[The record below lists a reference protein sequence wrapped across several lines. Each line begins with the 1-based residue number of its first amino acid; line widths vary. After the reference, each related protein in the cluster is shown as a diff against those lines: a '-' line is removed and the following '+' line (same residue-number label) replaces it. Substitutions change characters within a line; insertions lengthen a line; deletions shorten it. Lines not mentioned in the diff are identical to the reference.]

1 MIGKKIKNYQIEEL
15 LGEGGMGVVYRARD
29 LNLERMVAIKMLHPE
44 MMHQPDLLKRFK
56 NEAHVTARLSHPN
69 IAILYNFFSEEDQHC
84 LIMEYVNGKTVED
97 ILSVH
102 KQIPEIECIRILQ
115 QLLEGLNEAHKND
128 VLHRDIKPGNVMI
141 NRSGYV
147 KLMDFGVARLES
159 SARITRMNRVIGTLE
174 YMAPELLTGGKP
186 SAQTDLYSV
195 GVTLYEMVY
204 GKLPFTAESD
214 SEITEM
220 IMKGKISFP
229 SDSMDT
235 VFGRRNSIS
244 GIISKLMN
252 KNQNR
257 RYTSAREALADLDK
271 FHVSGRV
278 SEQLLSDEK
287 LIEEN
292 VTKQK
297 APILNISEKIKAL
310 GSISTDTSDLWSK
323 TKAWFI
329 SVSQTM
335 EGKIIGAA
343 ICFALL
349 MIILS
354 GIFSTETPEELSDPA
369 LIENEL
375 VQGGVSFS
383 PGNQTEPATN
393 STEGEANESGGQ
405 GDYDYL
411 APPDPIVVPQ
421 QREGR
426 RSDRSGRGET
436 NESTA
441 DDAEESQSENRDN
454 TPEGNV
460 VVRNQTPSSNSN
472 EDSQPARKSSARRIE
487 VEVSGQFVEG
497 IFNETVSTA
506 THTTGQQFY
515 LIAAGPVYSNGYKII
530 DSGARI
536 KAVVSDVKTRG
547 NSRRAF
553 LAVKFESVQAVDG
566 NWLPISYPEYSNQ
579 DTGNVVFEKGRTIRR
594 LRVESGKVFITA
606 N

>member
-44 MMHQPDLLKRFK
+44 MLHQPDLLKRFK

-102 KQIPEIECIRILQ
+102 KQIPENECIRILQ

-147 KLMDFGVARLES
+147 KLMDFGVARLGS

-204 GKLPFTAESD
+204 GKLPFTADSD

-220 IMKGKISFP
+220 IMKGKILFP
-229 SDSMDT
+229 SDRGET
-235 VFGRRNSIS
+235 LFGRKNSIN
-244 GIISKLMN
+244 GVISKLMN
-252 KNQNR
+252 KNQKR
-257 RYTSAREALADLDK
+257 RYTSAREALDDLNG
-271 FHVSGRV
+271 FRVSGRV

-287 LIEEN
+287 LTEEK
-292 VTKQK
+292 VARQK
-297 APILNISEKIKAL
+297 SPIFNISENLKGL
-310 GSISTDTSDLWSK
+310 GSISVDTSDLWGK
-323 TKAWFI
+323 TKSWFI
-329 SVSQTM
+329 SASQTM

-343 ICFALL
+343 IGFALL

-354 GIFSTETPEELSDPA
+354 GIFSGDGSQDRRDQAQP
-369 LIENEL
+369 ENEL
-375 VQGGVSFS
+375 VQGGVSLT
-383 PGNQTEPATN
+383 PGNQTMQSEN
-393 STEGEANESGGQ
+393 SGDGGTESSGQ
-405 GDYDYL
+405 GNYDYL

-421 QREGR
+421 QRDSQTGNQ
-426 RSDRSGRGET
+426 SGSKAQNET
-436 NESTA
+436 VSE
-441 DDAEESQSENRDN
+441 DAEQPENRNRDN
-454 TPEGNV
+454 DSGEKRSNGNQV
-460 VVRNQTPSSNSN
+460 PPSNATENSP
-472 EDSQPARKSSARRIE
+472 PAKESPVRRIE
-487 VEVSGQFVEG
+487 VAVSGQFVEG

-506 THTTGQQFY
+506 THQTGQQFY

-536 KAVVSDVKTRG
+536 RAVVSDVKTRG

-566 NWLPISYPEYSNQ
+566 TWLPISYPEYSNQ

-594 LRVESGKVFITA
+594 LRIESGRVFITA

>member
-44 MMHQPDLLKRFK
+44 MLHQPDLLKRFK

-69 IAILYNFFSEEDQHC
+69 IAILYNFYSEKDQHC
-84 LIMEYVNGKTVED
+84 LVMEYVNGKTVED

-102 KQIPEIECIRILQ
+102 KQIPEVECIRILQ

-147 KLMDFGVARLES
+147 KLMDFGVARLEN

-186 SAQTDLYSV
+186 SLQTDLYSV

-204 GKLPFTAESD
+204 GKLPFTAETD

-220 IMKGKISFP
+220 IMKGNILFP
-229 SDSMDT
+229 SDKKE
-235 VFGRRNSIS
+235 VKLGRKNSIS
-244 GIISKLMN
+244 GVISKLMN
-252 KNQNR
+252 KNQKY
-257 RYTSAREALADLDK
+257 RYASAREVLDDLNA

-278 SEQLLSDEK
+278 SEQLLSNEK
-287 LIEEN
+287 LVEEKI
-292 VTKQK
+292 VRQK
-297 APILNISEKIKAL
+297 TPIFDLSKKIKGFGSVSIDTSGSTRKIKAWL
-310 GSISTDTSDLWSK
+310 
-323 TKAWFI
+323 I
-329 SVSQTM
+329 SVSQTT

-343 ICFALL
+343 IGFALL
-349 MIILS
+349 MIIFS
-354 GIFSTETPEELSDPA
+354 GLFSGDGKQNPEDPVQQN
-369 LIENEL
+369 NEL
-375 VQGGVSFS
+375 KQGGVSF
-383 PGNQTEPATN
+383 NPASQAMQQSN
-393 STEGEANESGGQ
+393 SDRGESNETTGRQ
-405 GDYDYL
+405 GIDDL
-411 APPDPIVVPQ
+411 APPEPVVVPQ
-421 QREGR
+421 QSEDQPTNRQGSGKVDEIASDEPEQSEGR
-426 RSDRSGRGET
+426 GGDDHSTET
-436 NESTA
+436 GNVAQQSPPSSSNEPPSRNEST
-441 DDAEESQSENRDN
+441 
-454 TPEGNV
+454 
-460 VVRNQTPSSNSN
+460 
-472 EDSQPARKSSARRIE
+472 RKVE
-487 VEVSGQFVEG
+487 VAVSGQFVEG

-506 THTTGQQFY
+506 THKTGQQFY

-536 KAVVSDVKTRG
+536 RAVVSDVKTRG

-566 NWLPISYPEYSNQ
+566 TWLPVSYPEYSNQ

-594 LRVESGKVFITA
+594 LRLGSGRVFIAT